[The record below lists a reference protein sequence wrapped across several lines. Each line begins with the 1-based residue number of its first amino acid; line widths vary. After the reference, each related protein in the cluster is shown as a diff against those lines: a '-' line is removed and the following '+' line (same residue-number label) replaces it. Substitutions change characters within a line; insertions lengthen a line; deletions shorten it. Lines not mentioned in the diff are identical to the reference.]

1 MDLVHHQRN
10 QCVSRLSCTKSPPV
24 PRQFSRGDLV
34 HRQRNQCLSRL
45 SCTKPWSLLGQFS
58 RGTWCIANAINAF
71 PDFLAPSLGRFRG
84 NSPGGLGA
92 LPTQSM
98 RFQAFLHQVLV
109 ASGAIP
115 PRDLVHYRRNQCVSR
130 LSCTKSWS
138 LLGQFPRGTWCITDA
153 INAFPGFLAPNL
165 SLFRA
170 NSSGGLGISPTQ
182 SMRFQ
187 AFLHQAPA
195 GSEVK
200 SKKLHPESK
209 LDDKFG
215 FRMQFSYFYTP
226 KCTYLLYHLHLLKIF
241 VIRAYTNV
249 TSKLTTLDKISV
261 IINFAKETSIKLI
274 NNIPNITVQQ
284 IIKQSIYF
292 FILLPIC
299 SIVFTLQQVQAHK
312 RMQQLLPQAWDNY
325 NF

>member
-1 MDLVHHQRN
+1 MHRQRN
-10 QCVSRLSCTKSPPV
+10 QCVSRLSCTKSAPIP
-24 PRQFSRGDLV
+24 S
-34 HRQRNQCLSRL
+34 
-45 SCTKPWSLLGQFS
+45 QFS

-71 PDFLAPSLGRFRG
+71 PGFLAPSPRLFRA

-98 RFQAFLHQVLV
+98 RSQAFLHQV
-109 ASGAIP
+109 
-115 PRDLVHYRRNQCVSR
+115 
-130 LSCTKSWS
+130 
-138 LLGQFPRGTWCITDA
+138 
-153 INAFPGFLAPNL
+153 
-165 SLFRA
+165 
-170 NSSGGLGISPTQ
+170 
-182 SMRFQ
+182 
-187 AFLHQAPA
+187 PA

-215 FRMQFSYFYTP
+215 FRMQFSNFYTP

-241 VIRAYTNV
+241 IIRAYTNV
-249 TSKLTTLDKISV
+249 TSKLTTLDEISV

-284 IIKQSIYF
+284 IIKQRIYF
-292 FILLPIC
+292 FIILPIC
-299 SIVFTLQQVQAHK
+299 SIVFTLQQVQTHK